1 MAGLLSPAIDP
12 VVQELRRWACEPF
25 DIVTDNCG
33 ISVMTYVGLATGCP
47 VPLWLKA
54 FGRLGVARLM
64 DRDAAFI
71 DAARRALA
79 QMGCTET
86 DAPRH
91 GDVGL
96 VDLTNGLTAAICL
109 GDLWAARGV
118 TEAVIGPATHRIAWR
133 VSCPTL

>member
-1 MAGLLSPAIDP
+1 MAGLLIPAIDP
-12 VVQELRRWACEPF
+12 VVQELRRWAREPF

-33 ISVMTYVGLATGCP
+33 ISVLTYVGRVTGRP

-71 DAARRALA
+71 DAAGRALT
-79 QMGCTET
+79 QMGCDET

-96 VDLTNGLTAAICL
+96 VDLPTGLTAAICL

-118 TEAVIGPATHRIAWR
+118 AEAVIGPATHRIAWG
-133 VSCPTL
+133 VSCPAR